1 MTTPYLLALD
11 LGTSSIGYAVFAL
24 EDSSPFGHLIDA
36 GVRIFPNGR
45 DQKTQ
50 EPLAVARRKARGMR
64 RNRDRGQ
71 NRIRRLVRE
80 LIEYGLLPADKAER
94 DAVFANIDPYAAR
107 AKAVDNPVDAYLLGR
122 AIFHIGRRR
131 GFKSNRLSGE
141 GEESAFKEKIDDLRQ
156 KLGGRTLG
164 QYLFTCSEANRQ
176 LRANGRPIEQK
187 IVRFRNGE
195 ADFYPDRQMYQDEFA
210 RIREVQGNRHLTDI
224 QWDALQETAFWQW
237 PLKPVPKGKC
247 RYYPEEPRA
256 SSALPAAQRFR
267 IYQEVNNLRFI
278 SQGEEYGLD
287 ERQRLALYEA
297 LDKSQSGKAFKTI
310 RQLKDEHKSP
320 YFPTDA
326 EFNLDVAGRGEK
338 LLGNPTVFALRK
350 QEHLGKL
357 ADSLDEDK
365 LNDLVAFLIDPI
377 TTRNSHDVVMET
389 SEVEARLRNMLP
401 GLPDENIHAL
411 IRMRFKR
418 DTVAVSRK
426 FLDQINP
433 VLKRGLIYSD
443 AVETLAKELGVDWH
457 HSLSQHDEH
466 ELLPYYG
473 KILRDSVWGSEPDA
487 DKGKAPDER
496 DDDAFHYGKIANP
509 TVHVALNQLRRVVN
523 EVIGKH
529 SGKPAKIH
537 VELTRDL
544 KSSKEARAR
553 IQSQIKKNQ
562 AHKDEIA
569 KRLKE
574 DHGIEHPH
582 REDFQ
587 KYMLWE
593 ELDTKSGRLSIFSG
607 RPISAHQLFNGEVE
621 VEHIIPFRRCYD
633 DGMVNKT
640 LAFRGENQRKGNRT
654 PAEVPDFDQEA
665 MLRRALA
672 AFRSGPK
679 FERFKPG
686 AFEKF
691 YGEGQH
697 MLERQ
702 LNDTRYI
709 SRIAAQY
716 LRCLFPQDKNPVV
729 SVNGRMTAA
738 LRRVWDLNHLKVKD
752 TPEYRQDHFHH
763 VIDAF
768 VVGLTS
774 RHLINQL
781 SHERGNIEQT
791 EDNLHEFLK
800 HRVPDIGPL
809 RQQLWQFKD
818 TVIASYK
825 ADHTQSG
832 SMFNDTAY
840 GIRQDG
846 KQTFG
851 LTRKAVNALSYDEV
865 FQVCGKGHRQQLV
878 RYLVGGQDVDSPKA
892 LKDLLDKKAFEK
904 KLAAFSDATGIRK
917 FRVRVPN
924 NSIKRI
930 ESAPYKG
937 YGKNSYA
944 YCDVWMIP
952 HKKDNETGEWISRY
966 EGTFVAYAEVAD
978 YRGNPKRPVDK
989 KGRAHP
995 AAKRLMRIY
1004 KQDNV
1009 RLIDKLTGEA
1019 TVMRVAG
1026 YSTGNNKLDMQPNR
1040 QAEAQGQNHK
1050 SINAIFTQFHVQKLH
1065 M

>member
-11 LGTSSIGYAVFAL
+11 LGTSSLGYAVFGL
-24 EDSSPFGHLIDA
+24 DDSLPFGNLIDA
-36 GVRIFPNGR
+36 GVRIFPDGR
-45 DQKTQ
+45 DPNTQ

-71 NRIRRLVRE
+71 NRVHRLVRE
-80 LIEYGLLPADKAER
+80 LIEYSLLPADKAER
-94 DAVFANIDPYAAR
+94 DAVFADTNPYAAR
-107 AKAVDNPVDAYLLGR
+107 ARAVDTLVDAYTLGR

-141 GEESAFKEKIDDLRQ
+141 GEESTFKEKIDDLRQ
-156 KLGGRTLG
+156 KLGDRTLG
-164 QYLFTCSEANRQ
+164 QYLFACDEDNRQ

-187 IVRFRNGE
+187 VVRFRNGE
-195 ADFYPDRQMYQDEFA
+195 TDFYPDRQMYLDEFA
-210 RIREVQGNRHLTDI
+210 RIREVQGNRHLTDA

-247 RYYPEEPRA
+247 RYYPNELRA

-278 SQGEEYGLD
+278 SQGEKHPLD

-297 LDKSQSGKAFKTI
+297 LDKIQGEKTFKAIK
-310 RQLKDEHKSP
+310 QLKDEHKSP

-326 EFNLDVAGRGEK
+326 EFNLEASRREK
-338 LLGNPTVFALRK
+338 LMGNPTMFALRK
-350 QEHLGKL
+350 REHLGKL
-357 ADSLDEDK
+357 ADSLDDAK
-365 LNDLVAFLIDPI
+365 LNDLVAFLVDPI
-377 TTRNSHDVVMET
+377 TTRNDHDVVMET
-389 SEVEARLRNMLP
+389 EEIEARLHDMLP

-411 IRMRFKR
+411 ARMRFKR
-418 DTVAVSRK
+418 DAIAVSRK
-426 FLDQINP
+426 FLDQVNP
-433 VLKRGLIYSD
+433 VLKHGLIYSD
-443 AVETLAKELGVDWH
+443 AVEALAKELGVDWH

-466 ELLPYYG
+466 EQLPYYG
-473 KILRDSVWGSEPDA
+473 KILRDAVWGAEPDA
-487 DKGKAPDER
+487 DKDKAPDER
-496 DDDAFHYGKIANP
+496 DDNAFRYGKIANP

-523 EVIGKH
+523 DIIRKH
-529 SGKPAKIH
+529 GGKPEKIH
-537 VELTRDL
+537 IELTRDL
-544 KSSKEARAR
+544 KSSKEARDR

-562 AHKDEIA
+562 DHKDEIA

-593 ELDTKSGRLSIFSG
+593 ELETQSGRLSIFSG

-621 VEHIIPFRRCYD
+621 VEHIIPFSRCYD

-640 LAFRGENQRKGNRT
+640 LAFRGENQLKGNRA
-654 PAEVPDFDQEA
+654 PADVSDFDQKA
-665 MLRRALA
+665 MRRRALA
-672 AFRSGPK
+672 AFRAGPK

-686 AFEKF
+686 AFEQF
-691 YGEGQH
+691 YGDGQH

-716 LRCLFPQDKNPVV
+716 LRCLFPQNKNPVV

-738 LRRVWDLNHLKVKD
+738 LRRVWNLNHLKIKN

-781 SHERGNIEQT
+781 SRERGKAEQT

-800 HRVPDIGPL
+800 HRVPDIEPL
-809 RQQLWQFKD
+809 RQQLWQFKE

-825 ADHTQSG
+825 ADHTQTG

-851 LTRKAVNALSYDEV
+851 LTRKAVSALSFDEV
-865 FQVCGKGHRQQLV
+865 FQVCGKSHREQLIH
-878 RYLVGGQDVDSPKA
+878 YLAGSQSVDGPKA
-892 LKDLLDKKAFEK
+892 LKDLLNKKSFKK

-917 FRVRVPN
+917 LRIRVIDS
-924 NSIKRI
+924 SIKRI

-937 YGKNSYA
+937 YAKNSYA

-952 HKKDNETGEWISRY
+952 NKKDKKTGKWSYRY
-966 EGTFVAYAEVAD
+966 EGTLIAYAEVAD
-978 YRGNPKRPVDK
+978 YHNNPKRPIDK
-989 KGRAHP
+989 QGRMHP
-995 AAKRLMRIY
+995 AAKRLMRLY
-1004 KQDNV
+1004 KNDNV
-1009 RLIDKLTGEA
+1009 RLVDTTTGE
-1019 TVMRVAG
+1019 TKVVRV
-1026 YSTGNNKLDMQPNR
+1026 TGFKNDGRLDIRPNR
-1040 QAEAQGQNHK
+1040 LANPEGHDYK
-1050 SINAIFTQFHVQKLH
+1050 SINVIFSQFHVQKLH

>member
-1 MTTPYLLALD
+1 MATPYLLALD
-11 LGTSSIGYAVFAL
+11 LGTSSIGYAVFSL
-24 EDSSPFGHLIDA
+24 DSNSLPSNLIDA
-36 GVRIFPNGR
+36 GVRVFPNGR

-80 LIEYGLLPADKAER
+80 IIEYGLLPTDKAER
-94 DAVFANIDPYAAR
+94 DTVFADINPYAAR
-107 AKAVDNPVDAYLLGR
+107 AKAVDNPVDAFTLGR

-141 GEESAFKEKIDDLRQ
+141 DEESVFKEKIADLRK
-156 KLGGRTLG
+156 KLGDRTLG
-164 QYLFTCSEANRQ
+164 QYLFDCEEDNRQ
-176 LRANGRPIEQK
+176 LRANGRPIEQRV
-187 IVRFRNGE
+187 VRFRNGE
-195 ADFYPDRQMYQDEFA
+195 TGFYPDRQMYLDEFA
-210 RIREVQGNRHLTDI
+210 RIRGIQGNRHLTDT
-224 QWDALQETAFWQW
+224 QWGALQETAFWQW

-247 RYYPEEPRA
+247 RYYPNEPRA
-256 SSALPAAQRFR
+256 SSALPAAQRSR

-278 SQGEEYGLD
+278 SQGQEHTLD
-287 ERQRLALYEA
+287 ERQRLALYNA
-297 LDKSQSGKAFKTI
+297 LDKSQGGKTFKAI
-310 RQLKDEHKSP
+310 KQLKDEHKSP

-326 EFNLDVAGRGEK
+326 EFNLEASEREK
-338 LLGNPTVFALRK
+338 LLGNPTMFALRK
-350 QEHLGKL
+350 REHLGKL
-357 ADSLDEDK
+357 ADSLDDTK
-365 LNDLVAFLIDPI
+365 LNDLIAFLVDPI
-377 TTRNSHDVVMET
+377 TTRNDHDTVMET
-389 SEVEARLRNMLP
+389 DEVEAKLHDMLP
-401 GLPDENIHAL
+401 ELPSENIRTLA
-411 IRMRFKR
+411 RMRFKR

-433 VLKRGLIYSD
+433 GLKRGLIYSD
-443 AVETLAKELGVDWH
+443 AVKTLAKELDVDWH

-466 ELLPYYG
+466 EKLPYYG
-473 KILRDSVWGSEPDA
+473 KILRDAVWGEEPDA
-487 DKGKAPDER
+487 DKDKASDER

-509 TVHVALNQLRRVVN
+509 TVHVALNQLRHVVN

-529 SGKPAKIH
+529 GGKPTKIH

-544 KSSKEARAR
+544 KSSKEVRAR

-562 AHKDEIA
+562 THKDEIA

-587 KYMLWE
+587 KYILWE
-593 ELDTKSGRLSIFSG
+593 ELETKSGRLSIFSG

-621 VEHIIPFRRCYD
+621 IEHIIPFSRCYD

-654 PAEVPDFDQEA
+654 PAEVLDFDQEA
-665 MLRRALA
+665 MSRRALN
-672 AFRSGPK
+672 AFHTGSK
-679 FERFKPG
+679 FERFKPD

-691 YGEGQH
+691 YGGGQH

-738 LRRVWDLNHLKVKD
+738 LRRVWDLNHLKVKG

-781 SHERGNIEQT
+781 SRERGKIEQT

-800 HRVPDIGPL
+800 HRVPDISRL
-809 RQQLWQFKD
+809 RQQLWQFRE
-818 TVIASYK
+818 TVVASYK
-825 ADHTQSG
+825 ADHTQTG

-851 LTRKAVNALSYDEV
+851 LTRKAISALSFDEV
-865 FQVCGKGHRQQLV
+865 FQICGRGHRQQLIH
-878 RYLVGGQDVDSPKA
+878 YLVGSQDVDCSKA
-892 LKDLLDKKAFEK
+892 LKDLLDKKTFEK
-904 KLAAFSDATGIRK
+904 KLAAFCNATGIRK
-917 FRVRVPN
+917 LRIRVPN

-952 HKKDNETGEWISRY
+952 HKKDEGTGKWAYRY
-966 EGTFVAYAEVAD
+966 EGTFVAYAEVTD
-978 YRGNPKRPVDK
+978 YRHSPKRPVDEE
-989 KGRAHP
+989 GRTHP
-995 AAKRLMRIY
+995 ASKRLVRLY
-1004 KQDNV
+1004 KNDNV
-1009 RLIDKLTGEA
+1009 RLIDRQTGE
-1019 TVMRVAG
+1019 TMVMRIAG
-1026 YSTGNNKLDMQPNR
+1026 YHTGSNKIDIQPNR
-1040 QAEAQGQNHK
+1040 LAEAKKQNHK
-1050 SINAIFTQFHVQKLH
+1050 SINAIFAQFHVQKLH